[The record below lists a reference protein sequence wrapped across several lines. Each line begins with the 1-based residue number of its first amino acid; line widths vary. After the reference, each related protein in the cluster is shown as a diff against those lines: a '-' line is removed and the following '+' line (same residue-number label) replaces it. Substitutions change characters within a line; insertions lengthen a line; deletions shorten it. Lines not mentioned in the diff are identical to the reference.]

1 MGARL
6 YWARF
11 LSASN
16 KDHSVSSPRL
26 AFIGA
31 GNMASSIIGG
41 LVSKGFAA
49 GAIVASDPAADTRQ
63 RLEALAPVRT
73 LDDNAAAVADADVVI
88 LAVKPQA
95 MKAVLEPLAAT
106 LQARRPLLIS
116 IAAGI
121 EIRSMETWLGAALPI
136 VRCMPNTPALV
147 QVGATALFANAAVSA
162 AQREQADAIL
172 SAVGVALWVDN
183 EGQLDAV
190 TAVSGSGPA
199 YFFMV
204 MEAMQAAGERLGLP
218 ADVARTL
225 TLQTA
230 LGAAQ
235 MALSSDVDA
244 AELRRRVTSPNGTTE
259 RAVAVFE
266 EGGLHELFERA
277 LIACRDRSQALA
289 RELGAD

>member
-1 MGARL
+1 MAT
-6 YWARF
+6 
-11 LSASN
+11 S
-16 KDHSVSSPRL
+16 KL

-41 LVSKGFAA
+41 LVAKGYPARS
-49 GAIVASDPAADTRQ
+49 IMASDP
-63 RLEALAPVRT
+63 LEATLDRLKTGVAPVRT
-73 LDDNAAAVADADVVI
+73 TTDNQKAVADADVVV

-106 LQARRPLLIS
+106 LRENRPLIIS

-121 EIRSMETWLGAALPI
+121 EIRSIETWLGDALPI

-147 QVGATALFANAAVSA
+147 QTGATGLFANAAVSA
-162 AQREQADAIL
+162 AQKTQADNIL
-172 SAVGVALWVDN
+172 RAVGIALWVSSEAD
-183 EGQLDAV
+183 LDTV

-204 MEAMQAAGERLGLP
+204 MEAMQAAGEQLGLAP
-218 ADVARTL
+218 DVAKQL

-235 MALSSDVDA
+235 MAIASDVDA

-259 RAVAVFE
+259 RAIAAFE
-266 EGGLHELFERA
+266 AGGLRELFLKA
-277 LIACRDRSQALA
+277 LTDCRDRSIELA
-289 RELGAD
+289 RELGAH